1 MKMVISWTVLITLL
15 YTLQTS
21 LLPFLSYNGV
31 SANLMLLLT
40 VSTAFI
46 HGYRQ
51 GVLMGLVTGTL
62 QDFTTGSFFGCTI
75 LSYMLIGLIFGKFSD
90 RIFKEQIFFPVL
102 SAPIAA
108 IMHFFIMTALL
119 FLLGY
124 RIDLTRSIQTILQP
138 LIVYQILFSWIIHKI
153 VYTFYKFAER
163 HG

>member
-1 MKMVISWTVLITLL
+1 MKMVISWTILIVLM

-21 LLPFLSYNGV
+21 LLPFIGYNGV

-51 GVLMGLVTGTL
+51 GVLMGLITGTL

-75 LSYMLIGLIFGKFSD
+75 LSYMIIGLVFGKFSGPF
-90 RIFKEQIFFPVL
+90 FKDQMFFPVL
-102 SAPIAA
+102 SAPVAA
-108 IMHFFIMTALL
+108 TMYFFIMAGLL

-124 RIDLTRSIQTILQP
+124 RINLTQSIQTILQP
-138 LIVYQILFSWIIHKI
+138 LIIYQVIFSWAVHKV
-153 VYTFYKFAER
+153 VYSFYKFAER

>member
-1 MKMVISWTVLITLL
+1 MKIVISWTILITLM

-21 LLPFLSYNGV
+21 LLPLIAYNGV

-46 HGYRQ
+46 YGHRQ
-51 GVLMGLVTGTL
+51 GILMGLITGTL

-75 LSYMLIGLIFGKFSD
+75 LSYMFIGLIFGKFSD
-90 RIFKEQIFFPVL
+90 RFFKEQIFFPVL

-108 IMHFFIMTALL
+108 VMHFFIMTALL
-119 FLLGY
+119 YLLGY
-124 RIDLTRSIQTILQP
+124 RISLIYSLHAILQP
-138 LIVYQILFSWIIHKI
+138 LIIYQVIFSWMVHKV
-153 VYTFYKFAER
+153 VYNFYKFAER